1 MRLPSRLFNMRN
13 RLLASAR
20 FREFASRVW
29 PLRLIARRRAAQ
41 LFNLCAG
48 FVYSQV
54 LMACVRLDVF
64 ERLRDGP
71 LPVARLSAGS
81 GLDEAAAR
89 RLFDAAVSLRLLE
102 RRGERY
108 GLGVLGASI
117 VDNPGVPAMATH
129 HAMLYE
135 DLRDPLSLLRGES
148 GPTELSRYW
157 AYATAADA
165 GELGPE
171 DVSRYSELMA
181 ASQPMVAEQVIAAY
195 PLRRHR
201 RLLDV
206 GGGTGAFL
214 RAVAAAHPHLEL
226 GLFDLP
232 AVVDQLADD
241 AGGRISATGGDFTR
255 DPLPEGADVISLVRI
270 IHDHDD
276 EVVLRLLAN
285 VRRALPADGVLLIAE
300 PLAETRGAESVGDA
314 YFGFYL
320 LAMGSGRPRSRAAI
334 DALLVKSGFRPAK
347 RYRTPVPLVASVLA
361 ARVNPDM

>member
-1 MRLPSRLFNMRN
+1 MQLPSRLYDFRN

-20 FREFASRVW
+20 FRRFASRVW
-29 PLRLIARRRAAQ
+29 PFRLVARRRAGA
-41 LFNLCAG
+41 LFDLCAG

-71 LPVARLSAGS
+71 LSVARLASGS
-81 GLDEAAAR
+81 GLDEVGAR
-89 RLFDAAVSLRLLE
+89 RLFDGAVALRLLE
-102 RRGERY
+102 RRGDGY

-117 VDNPGVPAMATH
+117 VDNPGIPAMATH

-135 DLRDPLSLLRGES
+135 DLRDPLALLRGDA

-157 AYATAADA
+157 AYATATDA
-165 GELGPE
+165 GGLAP
-171 DVSRYSELMA
+171 DAVARYSELMA

-214 RAVAAAHPHLEL
+214 REVAAAVPGLEL

-232 AVVDQLADD
+232 AVVGQLRDD
-241 AGGRISATGGDFTR
+241 AGGRIRTTGGDFTR
-255 DPLPEGADVISLVRI
+255 DALPGGFDIISLVRI
-270 IHDHDD
+270 VHDHDD
-276 EVVLRLLAN
+276 DVVLKILAN
-285 VRRALPADGVLLIAE
+285 VRRALPEDGVILIAE
-300 PLAETRGAESVGDA
+300 PLAGTPGAESVGDA

-320 LAMGSGRPRSRAAI
+320 LAMGSGRPRTAEAI
-334 DALLVKSGFRPAK
+334 DALLEKSGFLPAK
-347 RYRTPVPLVASVLA
+347 RYPTPVPMVASVLA
-361 ARVNPDM
+361 ARVNPNL